1 MGSLRRPASRRHAR
15 QQDETA
21 LAAATGQAASS
32 RHRPA
37 GFGGIRSV
45 WRYRWPLVFIAPFFV
60 LFAVFGVYP
69 ILFSLWLSLHEWKG
83 VGPMQYVGIEN
94 YRFLMRDR
102 LFWGS
107 MRNALILFFLY
118 VPVMTFLAIV
128 LATVLNAG
136 FLRLQGLWR
145 ALIFVPH
152 ITSMVAAGFTFRLI
166 FDTHSG
172 FANRALGW
180 FGVSPIPWLDDVWW
194 ARITLALM
202 MIWAWLGYNTVIMLA
217 GLQTIPTEVSEAAR
231 VDGANRV
238 QVFSQ
243 ITVPLLR
250 PVIIFS
256 VTLSIIGT
264 FQMYTEPL
272 ILTQGGPIRATE
284 TPVMQIF
291 STTFQNLKFGYA
303 AAMSYVYFIV
313 IVVVTLLQFRFVSRE
328 EQVT

>member
-1 MGSLRRPASRRHAR
+1 MRSVRRRTIVPQPGLLATSPHEVASA
-15 QQDETA
+15 
-21 LAAATGQAASS
+21 G
-32 RHRPA
+32 HRPA
-37 GFGGIRSV
+37 KRRGIRSL
-45 WRYRWPLVFIAPFFV
+45 WRYRWPFLFVAPFFV
-60 LFAVFGVYP
+60 LFALFGVYP
-69 ILFSLWLSLHEWKG
+69 IVFSLWLSLHDWKG
-83 VGPMQYVGIEN
+83 VGAMEWVGTDH

-102 LFWGS
+102 IFWNS
-107 MRNALILFFLY
+107 MKNAVVLFFLY
-118 VPVMTFLAIV
+118 VPVMTFLAVV

-172 FANRALGW
+172 FANRALGLI
-180 FGVSPIPWLDDVWW
+180 GISPIPWLDDVWW
-194 ARITLALM
+194 ARITLSLM

-217 GLQTIPTEVSEAAR
+217 GLQTIPSEIGEAAM

-238 QVFSQ
+238 QVFRH

-272 ILTQGGPIRATE
+272 ILTEGGPIRATE

-291 STTFQNLKFGYA
+291 STTFANLDFGYA

-313 IVVVTLLQFRFVSRE
+313 IVVVTLIQFQFVSRE
-328 EQVT
+328 ERIT

>member
-1 MGSLRRPASRRHAR
+1 VL
-15 QQDETA
+15 
-21 LAAATGQAASS
+21 ATGAQRAASTPHRPRATS
-32 RHRPA
+32 GLSGLWRHR
-37 GFGGIRSV
+37 
-45 WRYRWPLVFIAPFFV
+45 WPFLFIAPFFV
-60 LFAVFGVYP
+60 LFAIFGIYP
-69 ILFSLWLSLHEWKG
+69 ILFSLWLSLHEWRG
-83 VGPMQYVGIEN
+83 VGPMEYVGFEH

-102 LFWGS
+102 IFWNS
-107 MRNALILFFLY
+107 MLNALILFFLY
-118 VPVMTFLAIV
+118 VPIMTFLAVV
-128 LATVLNAG
+128 LATILNAG

-145 ALIFVPH
+145 ALIFLPH

-172 FANRALGW
+172 FANRMLGW
-180 FGVSPIPWLDDVWW
+180 FGASPIPWLDSVWW
-194 ARITLALM
+194 ARITLSLM

-217 GLQTIPTEVSEAAR
+217 GLQTIPPEITEAAR
-231 VDGANRV
+231 VDGASRV
-238 QVFSQ
+238 QVFRQ

-291 STTFQNLKFGYA
+291 STTFANLKFGYA

-313 IVVVTLLQFRFVSRE
+313 IVVVTLLQFRFVSGE
-328 EQVT
+328 ERMT